1 MRSLFFL
8 GPLLFLG
15 TLADHTVI
23 TRDGKIHEGQV
34 TREGVEVVVVTA
46 KGTIRLPAIS
56 VIADF
61 TSLAQARRLCESRMD
76 QATKL
81 FEEASAKPDRDP
93 MRRRQ
98 LMVSI
103 DICNETRDLIEILE
117 KRAPVSERD
126 ALAGLKGRLFQF
138 MRLVRD
144 AKGATGGVEDPAEK
158 PPEPVPLERLNLT
171 FGSLPQEVQRPEIT
185 DDLGPG
191 QETAVAGLASDQAAE
206 RMQSAKALISP
217 PAPHALSALAKAMR
231 VEKDKD
237 ALAAIVEALARLDV
251 GPRLKSDFAWAPA
264 EEDLARRHAV
274 LSLARRLPDAPACDL
289 LGDCLRAKP
298 PHDVRMRAL
307 FASAFRKHR
316 SRAVEELRETML
328 KSKDPE
334 VRLEAVRQLGMLRD
348 AGALASFKVAMGGS
362 RDLMTVSF
370 NAIEKT
376 GGVAI
381 PLVMEL
387 LGGGNDEV
395 RRLARVLA
403 QRITREE
410 IDGVSELQKWY
421 AQYKRH
427 IDDDEKLFWK
437 EQEENDFPVSPE
449 ELKIFD
455 RKLPGAKQP

>member
-1 MRSLFFL
+1 
-8 GPLLFLG
+8 
-15 TLADHTVI
+15 
-23 TRDGKIHEGQV
+23 
-34 TREGVEVVVVTA
+34 VV
-46 KGTIRLPAIS
+46 
-56 VIADF
+56 ADF
-61 TSLAQARRLCESRMD
+61 VTWPEARRQCEARLE

-81 FEEASAKPDRDP
+81 FEEASAKPDRDALK
-93 MRRRQ
+93 RR
-98 LMVSI
+98 LLIVTL
-103 DICNETRDLIEILE
+103 DICHETRDLLEILE
-117 KRAPVSERD
+117 KRSPVAERD
-126 ALAGLKGRLFQF
+126 PLAGVKGRLFQF

-144 AKGATGGVEDPAEK
+144 AKGATAGVEDPSEK
-158 PPEPVPLERLNLT
+158 APEAVPLERLNLT
-171 FGSLPQEVQRPEIT
+171 FESLPEGVQRIEIT

-191 QETAVAGLASDQAAE
+191 QEAAVAGL
-206 RMQSAKALISP
+206 QSAEAAHRIQSARALISP
-217 PAPHALSALAKAMR
+217 PAPHALAALAKAMR

-237 ALAAIVEALARLDV
+237 ALGAMVEALARLDV
-251 GPRLKSDFAWAPA
+251 GSRLKTDFAWAAA
-264 EEDLARRHAV
+264 EEDLARRYAIIA
-274 LSLARRLPDAPACDL
+274 LARRLPAAPACDL
-289 LGDCLRAKP
+289 LGSCLRAKP
-298 PHDVRMRAL
+298 PHDVRMRAV

-348 AGALASFKVAMGGS
+348 AGALQCFKVAMGGS

-395 RRLARVLA
+395 RRLARILA

-437 EQEENDFPVSPE
+437 EQEENDFPVFPD
-449 ELKIFD
+449 ELKFFD
-455 RKLPGAKQP
+455 RKLPSGKE